1 METAFKCFLCND
13 VLLDAVEGKCCTTLF
28 CRPCAEEHAAQDNL
42 CPSCKK
48 PNFSANFTVNLSI
61 QKVMSRLPAQCKFAV
76 FGCKEE
82 VTLAQKRRHESE
94 CSFRQVKCPFSDL
107 CGVLS
112 LSELAVHRNVCPH
125 RSITCQCGTTMAMN
139 EFDQHQLTCDV
150 CRVPC
155 DYCGVQ
161 IERQT
166 MAEHFEHSC
175 PQIQIPC
182 PNQDSVTGKQ
192 CDVSVP
198 RCQLDA
204 HREECDYR
212 TAVCPHPECGATF
225 TANRLQNH
233 LKTCNYETICCFYK
247 QFGCAATFLRG
258 RESDHM
264 TEATSSHLE
273 FVTKEVLRLQEMFSD
288 LQKERSLASA
298 AACIHE
304 PDPHAAADDLN
315 NFIVPVGN
323 TASSAETIRGN
334 PSSSIRG
341 TPDVVHLLLSSNT
354 SKAKSPARLQQAGI
368 ADHLM
373 DVEVYEKPFSEQVMR
388 QQHAALPA
396 AARKKDPGWIF
407 GSDTLSQQSLKQFQD
422 SQMQSRASHSLNIMA
437 PPARAQSS
445 SNSNNPPRVDLS
457 QQRPPLVETPPRVA
471 GSFDNY
477 NSQQFPSTAENAHT
491 HAPTAQVED
500 GRRTKQSPSALKSF
514 DETNRAMEGGSFSR
528 QHVRFHMDPIVVKSS
543 HSDDEESDREL
554 GAIMDNDTSVLYPD
568 ADRGAAVTAEDELSF
583 EGGSR
588 STHFGS
594 QLSNMGSEED
604 RREYV
609 KGLLQRGREL
619 CESNDS
625 DNFLRAMELFTDIIG
640 HSMVAK
646 DQLAVAYCNRAH
658 CLLRLKRFQLAA
670 ADADMA
676 IQLAPHWHK
685 GYLTRGAAALAM
697 RDELDALHFY
707 EKSRAIEPDNSRVLA
722 AIERVKSIL
731 RRKGN
736 RSQAHLTSTNG
747 PRHNNDDSPTRGSEV
762 SGGTSERK
770 RRRDN
775 AEGASHP
782 VEKRS
787 KSSSSNGRAL
797 NRFPVIAKSDMNR
810 FFGEDNMM
818 FARQLVD
825 AGNVSSVRMEGF
837 ATALGQCLGHKEEP
851 EQAVI
856 TFSGDRISSASC
868 TCPVGLSSPC
878 KHAAAVLLAL
888 CANSSSIARSS
899 DLSNLVSDASVSTP
913 NELREG
919 PLMRRDT
926 SDLDQTHLAEMYR
939 EKLAHFT
946 IPQLKA
952 MLKLNDQVLGGTKD
966 VLLDRVVDG
975 MVNGALP
982 RCPSCRLGHLR
993 YNKLDEVYT
1002 CPGYHEGP
1010 EAGVKCGFT
1019 AKDIERN
1026 PWKGMSH
1033 II

>member
-28 CRPCAEEHAAQDNL
+28 CRQCAEEHAGQGDL
-42 CPSCKK
+42 CPSCKR
-48 PNFSANFTVNLSI
+48 PDFSTNFTANLSI

-76 FGCKEE
+76 LGCQEE
-82 VTLAQKRRHESE
+82 VTLGQKRRHEVE
-94 CSFRQVKCPFSDL
+94 CSFRPVNCPFSDL
-107 CGVLS
+107 CGMLS
-112 LSELAVHRNVCPH
+112 LSELSVHRNVCKH
-125 RSITCQCGTTMAMN
+125 RSITCQCGATMAMN

-182 PNQDSVTGKQ
+182 PNQDSVTRKQ

-212 TAVCPHPECGATF
+212 TAGCPHLECGATF

-264 TEATSSHLE
+264 SEATSSHLE
-273 FVTKEVLRLQEMFSD
+273 FVTREVLRLQEMFSD
-288 LQKERSLASA
+288 LQKERSLTSA
-298 AACIHE
+298 AACKHE
-304 PDPHAAADDLN
+304 PHPHGAADDLN
-315 NFIVPVGN
+315 NFIVPVGT
-323 TASSAETIRGN
+323 TASSAETLRGN
-334 PSSSIRG
+334 PSSSMRG
-341 TPDVVHLLLSSNT
+341 TPDVVQLLLSSNT
-354 SKAKSPARLQQAGI
+354 SKAKSPERIQHAAV
-368 ADHLM
+368 ADSLM
-373 DVEVYEKPFSEQVMR
+373 DVEVYGKPFPEQGTR
-388 QQHAALPA
+388 QPHSALP

-422 SQMQSRASHSLNIMA
+422 SQMPSRGIHSLNVMA
-437 PPARAQSS
+437 PPARVQSS
-445 SNSNNPPRVDLS
+445 NSNSNNPPKVELS
-457 QQRPPLVETPPRVA
+457 QHRPPLVETPPRVA

-477 NSQQFPSTAENAHT
+477 SSQQFPSTGENAHT
-491 HAPTAQVED
+491 HVPAAQVED
-500 GRRTKQSPSALKSF
+500 GRRVKQSPSAVKSF
-514 DETNRAMEGGSFSR
+514 DEMNRGVQGGSFSK
-528 QHVRFHMDPIVVKSS
+528 QHVRFQMDPILVKSS

-554 GAIMDNDTSVLYPD
+554 GAIIDNDTSVAYPD
-568 ADRGAAVTAEDELSF
+568 ADRGAAGAEDELSF

-619 CESNDS
+619 CVSNDN

-697 RDELDALHFY
+697 RDEPGALHFY
-707 EKSRAIEPDNSRVLA
+707 EKSRAIEPDNNRVLA
-722 AIERVKSIL
+722 AIDRVKSIL
-731 RRKGN
+731 RRKGT
-736 RSQAHLTSTNG
+736 RAQVHMTSTN
-747 PRHNNDDSPTRGSEV
+747 PPMHIEDDSPSRRSEV
-762 SGGTSERK
+762 SGVTAERK
-770 RRRDN
+770 RRRDS
-775 AEGASHP
+775 ESASHP
-782 VEKRS
+782 TDKRS
-787 KSSSSNGRAL
+787 KSSSSNGSAL

-825 AGNVSSVRMEGF
+825 AGNVSGVRMEGF
-837 ATALGQCLGHKEEP
+837 TKALGQCLGHKEEP
-851 EQAVI
+851 EQAII
-856 TFSGDRISSASC
+856 TFHGDRISSASC
-868 TCPVGLSSPC
+868 TCPVGVSSPC

-888 CANSSSIARSS
+888 CANSHSIARSS
-899 DLSNLVSDASVSTP
+899 DSSNLISEASVSSA

-919 PLMRRDT
+919 PVMRRDT
-926 SDLDQTHLAEMYR
+926 SDLEETHLLEMYR

-946 IPQLKA
+946 VPQLKA